1 MNTVPHY
8 SVPTASESRF
18 NGFVRWLSDR
28 GIGVA
33 GARTLIVTGR
43 TTGVPQSVP
52 VNPLSVNGSL
62 YVISPRGNTQWSRN
76 LRASGTCEIRRG
88 RKRHTY
94 VAIEVDNSDKV
105 ELLRPY
111 LKRWGWEIGRYLPT
125 KVSHTSTDEQLLEV
139 GQSVPIFELR
149 LSA

>member
-1 MNTVPHY
+1 MNIVSHY

-18 NGFVRWLSDR
+18 NGLVRWLSDR

-33 GARTLIVTGR
+33 GARTLIVAGR

-52 VNPLSVNGSL
+52 VNPLRADGSL

-76 LRASGTCEIRRG
+76 LRAAGTCEIRSG

-94 VAIEVDNSDKV
+94 VAVEVDNSHKV
-105 ELLRPY
+105 DLLRPY
-111 LKRWGWEIGRYLPT
+111 LERWGWEVGRFLPT
-125 KVSHTSTDEQLLEV
+125 KVSHTSTDEELLEV